1 MYPEEYRSIISGL
14 IDANEDI
21 KTLLGLFYQLKG
33 YTTEETLVKNFRAMT
48 GKEEEDCKDLLK
60 LLRKKSIIKVGA
72 YDEYMCLSGYEAIF
86 DRFAAECSPPP
97 GDLADYIDKA
107 VLDEGEKAK
116 LKMIELLLKMGKHG
130 AGGFT
135 QYASIKTVIAEM
147 FSPAVFQSLENE
159 FIARN
164 LCVYGKKQT
173 TEFLALCLNQRE
185 DTIEEA
191 KEKLKEWKTNKLTEP
206 LRKTVEKEIS
216 ELVEGA
222 RTRMM
227 SEKRKDKLAET
238 LSIPGSE
245 MIGDTFGYFSGFST
259 DDAFLFSTGNA
270 LVEHDSLYIV
280 VTDSLSIYEAIEWK
294 YFPVLFITGHIPKWI
309 DKSKFEAV
317 FRDAYPKL
325 SERKIAIAVPNE
337 VAYMNYKQGL
347 LLELVNRLGIR
358 KVWEL

>member
-33 YTTEETLVKNFRAMT
+33 YTTEEAFVKNFRAMT
-48 GKEEEDCKDLLK
+48 GKEEDDCGVLLK
-60 LLRKKSIIKVGA
+60 LLRKKSIIKIGA
-72 YDEYMCLSGYEAIF
+72 YDEYLCLSGYEAIF
-86 DRFAAECSPPP
+86 DRFTAECSPPP

-116 LKMIELLLKMGKHG
+116 LKMIETLLKMGKHG

-135 QYASIKTVIAEM
+135 QYAIIKTAIAEL

-173 TEFLALCLNQRE
+173 TEFLALYQNQRE

-191 KEKLKEWKTNKLTEP
+191 KEKLKEWKTNKLTES
-206 LRKTVEKEIS
+206 LRKTVEKEIT

-227 SEKRKDKLAET
+227 SEKRKEKLAET
-238 LSIPGSE
+238 LSIPESE

-259 DDAFLFSTGNA
+259 DDSFLFSAGNA

-294 YFPVLFITGHIPKWI
+294 NFPVLFITEHIPKWI

-317 FRDAYPKL
+317 FKDAYPKL

-337 VAYMNYKQGL
+337 VAYTNYKQGL

>member
-1 MYPEEYRSIISGL
+1 MYPEEYRSTLSGL
-14 IDANEDI
+14 IDANEDL

-33 YTTEETLVKNFRAMT
+33 YTTDETLVKNFRAMT
-48 GKEEEDCKDLLK
+48 GKEEDDCEGLLK
-60 LLRKKSIIKVGA
+60 LLRKKSIIKIGA
-72 YDEYMCLSGYEAIF
+72 YDEYLCLSGYEAIF
-86 DRFAAECSPPP
+86 DRFAAECSPQP
-97 GDLADYIDKA
+97 GDLVDYIDKA
-107 VLDEGEKAK
+107 VEEGEKAK

-135 QYASIKTVIAEM
+135 QYASIKMVIAEM

-159 FIARN
+159 FIAHN
-164 LCVYGKKQT
+164 LCVYGKRQT
-173 TEFLALCLNQRE
+173 TEFLALYQNQSE
-185 DTIEEA
+185 DRIEEA

-206 LRKTVEKEIS
+206 LRETVEKEIT

-222 RTRMM
+222 RTRMVR
-227 SEKRKDKLAET
+227 EKRKEKLAET

-259 DDAFLFSTGNA
+259 DDSFLFSTCNA

-280 VTDSLSIYEAIEWK
+280 VTDSLSVYEATEWK
-294 YFPVLFITGHIPKWI
+294 NFPVVFITEHIPKWI

-317 FRDAYPKL
+317 FKDAYPKL

-337 VAYMNYKQGL
+337 VAYTNYKQGL